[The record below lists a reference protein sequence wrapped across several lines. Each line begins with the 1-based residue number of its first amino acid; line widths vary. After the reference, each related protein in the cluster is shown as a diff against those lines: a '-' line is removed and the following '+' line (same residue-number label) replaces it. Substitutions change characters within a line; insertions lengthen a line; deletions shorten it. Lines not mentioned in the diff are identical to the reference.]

1 VIAMYASRLPELVV
15 AFVVVLSAAWAAP
28 VAAAPGD
35 RVTYGADSVPSWHVT
50 VDEGEL
56 QTLESWGNSS
66 DDRALLRTHNESN
79 YALVKAPEAAAG
91 QDLLGRVVDHGLAA
105 KSYVSEIRLNL
116 EHGYAE
122 PVTLE
127 NASAIDAPGGL
138 VASFARIRGG
148 SYAEDGIAFG
158 EDVSESLP
166 RDVRDV
172 LGVDNVSA
180 TGNGATVAVIDTGVN
195 ALADGQVFGNGTSN
209 SSIRILDAS
218 KDFIENET
226 VSDDGLTAV
235 EDPSSSSHGTWVASA
250 LAANHSND
258 AFDGI
263 APDADVL
270 ALRALGADG
279 SGSAGDIAAAIRYA
293 ADQDADVIQMSLG
306 SPVYDKALTDAI
318 EYAVEQNVSAI
329 TVAAGNSRITT
340 RWLASPADAP
350 VEGVTA
356 VSASNTSANA
366 TSEVAYF
373 ANVGGDPGATDGSLG
388 ATAGEQVDV
397 AAPGMEIT
405 VKAPSTSGS
414 IANSTL
420 SGTSMAA
427 PQVAGIAALG
437 IDSGASWT
445 DDAAAFNEQVG
456 ETARPM
462 PNAAIGEAGQGLAA
476 ADRLLD
482 EKTAGSQ
489 ADAMTTTA
497 AARDAYWRSH
507 AAWTDRLTIET
518 LDRVLG

>member
-1 VIAMYASRLPELVV
+1 MDGNRIPALVV
-15 AFVVVLSAAWAAP
+15 AFLVVLAAASAAP

-50 VDEGEL
+50 VDKGEL
-56 QTLESWGNSS
+56 DTLESWANSS

-105 KSYVSEIRLNL
+105 KSYVSAIRPNL

-127 NASAIDAPGGL
+127 NASAIDPPGGL
-138 VASFARIRGG
+138 VASVAGIRGG

-180 TGNGATVAVIDTGVN
+180 TGAGATVAVIDTGVN
-195 ALADGQVFGNGTSN
+195 TADGQVFGNGTSN
-209 SSIRILDAS
+209 SSLRLLDAS

-226 VSDDGLTAV
+226 VSDNGTDAV
-235 EDPSSSSHGTWVASA
+235 ADPEGHGTWVASA
-250 LAANHSND
+250 TAANHSND
-258 AFDGI
+258 AFDGV

-270 ALRALGADG
+270 ALRALNADG
-279 SGSAGDIAAAIRYA
+279 SGSTGDIAAAIRYA

-306 SPVYDKALTDAI
+306 SPVYDAALTDAI

-329 TVAAGNSRITT
+329 TIAAGNSRMTT

-445 DDAAAFNEQVG
+445 EDAAAFNERLR
-456 ETARPM
+456 ETARPI
-462 PNAAIGEAGQGLAA
+462 PNAAIAETGQGLAA

-482 EKTAGSQ
+482 EETAGSQ
-489 ADAMTTTA
+489 ADAMRDAA